1 MPFYGYGYGYRMMWD
16 PTYIL
21 IIIGALLSMWASA
34 RVNSTFRRYSQVR
47 SMTGMTG
54 AEAAMRLLHSQ
65 GIYDVTVRQ
74 VRGHLTDHYDPRTK
88 TVNLSQAVY
97 SQTSVAALGVAAHE
111 CGHAIQDNVGYTPL
125 RLRSAFVPVANLGS
139 TLSWPLIILG
149 LLIGMTPFIRLGI
162 WMFTLAL
169 LFQVITLPVEFNA
182 SSRAVTLLDQLGIL
196 SGQEVDGTRKV
207 LGAAALTYVAAVAV
221 SLLQLLRLVL
231 LFGGRSDAV
240 NLAVR
245 RRFSGLKG
253 FVNGVLRT
261 IIREKDSFDFSD
273 LSLRYSMPSWLISMW
288 EREYDAET
296 TESMLRSFL
305 EDRPT
310 SVRCNLDRA
319 SREEICSSL
328 KEEGVSAEKSPLAA
342 HGLLISGYDYLEAL
356 SAFQKG
362 WIQVQDASSALV
374 GQAASP
380 CAGDQILDVCGAPGG
395 KSLDLA
401 DRLKGT
407 GLVTVRDLTEQKV
420 ALIEDN
426 IERSGFSNICAQ
438 VWDAREFDSR
448 WENQADIVIADLPCS
463 GLGIIGKKPDIKYQA
478 SPEQIDSLAVL
489 QREILSAVRRYVK
502 PGGKLIY
509 STCTISRK
517 ENQEQRDWILQEF
530 PEFEPLSLEK
540 ELGGSVQESSLKE
553 GYLQLLP
560 GKHPCDGFFI
570 AAFRKKAE

>member
-1 MPFYGYGYGYRMMWD
+1 MPFYGYGHGYRMMWD

-111 CGHAIQDNVGYTPL
+111 CGHAIQDNVGYAPL

-231 LFGGRSDAV
+231 LFGGR
-240 NLAVR
+240 
-245 RRFSGLKG
+245 
-253 FVNGVLRT
+253 
-261 IIREKDSFDFSD
+261 
-273 LSLRYSMPSWLISMW
+273 
-288 EREYDAET
+288 
-296 TESMLRSFL
+296 
-305 EDRPT
+305 
-310 SVRCNLDRA
+310 
-319 SREEICSSL
+319 
-328 KEEGVSAEKSPLAA
+328 
-342 HGLLISGYDYLEAL
+342 
-356 SAFQKG
+356 
-362 WIQVQDASSALV
+362 
-374 GQAASP
+374 
-380 CAGDQILDVCGAPGG
+380 
-395 KSLDLA
+395 
-401 DRLKGT
+401 
-407 GLVTVRDLTEQKV
+407 RD
-420 ALIEDN
+420 D
-426 IERSGFSNICAQ
+426 
-438 VWDAREFDSR
+438 D
-448 WENQADIVIADLPCS
+448 
-463 GLGIIGKKPDIKYQA
+463 
-478 SPEQIDSLAVL
+478 
-489 QREILSAVRRYVK
+489 
-502 PGGKLIY
+502 
-509 STCTISRK
+509 
-517 ENQEQRDWILQEF
+517 
-530 PEFEPLSLEK
+530 
-540 ELGGSVQESSLKE
+540 
-553 GYLQLLP
+553 
-560 GKHPCDGFFI
+560 
-570 AAFRKKAE
+570 

>member
-1 MPFYGYGYGYRMMWD
+1 MPFYGYGYGYQMMWD

-231 LFGGRSDAV
+231 LFGGR
-240 NLAVR
+240 
-245 RRFSGLKG
+245 
-253 FVNGVLRT
+253 
-261 IIREKDSFDFSD
+261 
-273 LSLRYSMPSWLISMW
+273 
-288 EREYDAET
+288 
-296 TESMLRSFL
+296 
-305 EDRPT
+305 
-310 SVRCNLDRA
+310 
-319 SREEICSSL
+319 
-328 KEEGVSAEKSPLAA
+328 
-342 HGLLISGYDYLEAL
+342 
-356 SAFQKG
+356 
-362 WIQVQDASSALV
+362 
-374 GQAASP
+374 
-380 CAGDQILDVCGAPGG
+380 
-395 KSLDLA
+395 
-401 DRLKGT
+401 
-407 GLVTVRDLTEQKV
+407 RD
-420 ALIEDN
+420 D
-426 IERSGFSNICAQ
+426 
-438 VWDAREFDSR
+438 D
-448 WENQADIVIADLPCS
+448 
-463 GLGIIGKKPDIKYQA
+463 
-478 SPEQIDSLAVL
+478 
-489 QREILSAVRRYVK
+489 
-502 PGGKLIY
+502 
-509 STCTISRK
+509 
-517 ENQEQRDWILQEF
+517 
-530 PEFEPLSLEK
+530 
-540 ELGGSVQESSLKE
+540 
-553 GYLQLLP
+553 
-560 GKHPCDGFFI
+560 
-570 AAFRKKAE
+570 